1 MEEMKMLYS
10 PSPMLQVLD
19 LFVVGEALWKKE
31 VATKST
37 LLASER

>member
-1 MEEMKMLYS
+1 
-10 PSPMLQVLD
+10 MLQMLD

-37 LLASER
+37 LFQVKGESGFLGLLLL